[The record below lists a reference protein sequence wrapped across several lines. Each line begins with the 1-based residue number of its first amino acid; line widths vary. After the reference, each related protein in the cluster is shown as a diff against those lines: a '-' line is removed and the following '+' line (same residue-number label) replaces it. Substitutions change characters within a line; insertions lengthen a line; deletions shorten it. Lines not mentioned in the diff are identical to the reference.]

1 MRLIS
6 PLLKNV
12 IYPLL
17 STSGYFRRMAGR
29 GGLSVVTY
37 HGVLPEGYKSP
48 DSFLDGN
55 LISGQLLRR
64 QLRCLKANYQVVS
77 PDDVLAWLKHG
88 EKLPPRAVL
97 LTCDD
102 GLLNNLTDMVP
113 ILREEGLSCLFFVT
127 GLSAR
132 DLPRMLW
139 YEELYW
145 ILKSAAGRYLSFET
159 LGIQAQLG
167 SLAQR
172 RVLWWEL
179 VRTLSRLSAEQRDC
193 FLASAQQQLGSVRH
207 DWSTCGPG
215 VSRRFFVLT
224 RRQLQELA
232 ANGMSVGAHSVSHPV
247 LAQNCASDALREMQN
262 SRQLLESVLG
272 KNVWAL
278 AYPFGGPGSVI
289 PRDIELA
296 ERAGFECGF
305 LNCGGGF
312 GSSLLRFA
320 LPRIHISSGMK
331 VSEVDAHVSGFYRVM
346 RGSSASSALLTV
358 PETGVPTW
366 ASQWQAPVRDV
377 HSRYDAAEYD
387 TSYVR

>member
-1 MRLIS
+1 
-6 PLLKNV
+6 
-12 IYPLL
+12 
-17 STSGYFRRMAGR
+17 MAGR